1 MIRIDIDQRILDR
14 EESADQLRRK
24 IYDARIEQARLEG
37 HAAMRAEVAQA
48 EYLRGYNQCMA
59 DLMQIIGDFAKGNR
73 S

>member
-24 IYDARIEQARLEG
+24 LQESRER
-37 HAAMRAEVAQA
+37 QA
-48 EYLRGYNQCMA
+48 EANGYRLGYGDGFEAGMVAGRKLEQGRYANIYAAYERG
-59 DLMQIIGDFAKGNR
+59 DR